1 MQPSDPSAAVEVIT
15 SPPSV
20 CQGDFEDD
28 ETYSVISGR
37 TFRSSSSVKTFATGF
52 SNCSNVSFNKLHR
65 GFTPTSALH
74 REMLAVLAG
83 IPSHALQFNT
93 VLIEVIVLQLFL
105 KSLSNKEAKK
115 LTRNTLLF

>member
-1 MQPSDPSAAVEVIT
+1 
-15 SPPSV
+15 
-20 CQGDFEDD
+20 
-28 ETYSVISGR
+28 
-37 TFRSSSSVKTFATGF
+37 
-52 SNCSNVSFNKLHR
+52 
-65 GFTPTSALH
+65 
-74 REMLAVLAG
+74 MLAVLAG